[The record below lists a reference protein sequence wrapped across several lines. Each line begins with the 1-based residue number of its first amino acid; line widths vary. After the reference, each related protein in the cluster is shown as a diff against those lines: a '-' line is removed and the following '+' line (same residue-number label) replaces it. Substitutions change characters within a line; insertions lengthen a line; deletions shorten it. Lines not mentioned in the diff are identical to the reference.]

1 VLGNYANSTF
11 NFSDDTHGGVLIV
24 DPPATMP
31 AATTIV
37 ARGANQTLT
46 GTGAT
51 DNFLFN
57 FAAVGH
63 ATVTNFHA
71 DTDVLQLKAPMF
83 ANVQVLLDATQ
94 EDGYGNSVITLDAHG
109 SIKLAGVAKAH
120 LNQTDLHLV

>member
-1 VLGNYANSTF
+1 VLGNYTNSTF

-94 EDGYGNSVITLDAHG
+94 EDGYGGAVRNAVGIRDVVFPGNMKLSFQAAR
-109 SIKLAGVAKAH
+109 SIG
-120 LNQTDLHLV
+120 